1 MWDVHDL
8 FLVNHSGF
16 YIKASPLAAGPTG
29 MPLPGS
35 GGVSF
40 DRFVRAC
47 VTVKQLT
54 EQYERLSGGNRHADI
69 KLNYE
74 QFMGVIL
81 STP

>member
-1 MWDVHDL
+1 MICFWL
-8 FLVNHSGF
+8 NNSGF

-81 STP
+81 SIP